1 MSSETFHSFLV
12 KANEDTSLQ
21 KLCADSADV
30 DALIEVAKKAG
41 FEITAE
47 DIENSKAEI
56 SEDDLAGVSGGS
68 LFSSATSFLGKFLL
82 NSSLKSTSYNGGT
95 DRGGEMYRFT
105 NSILMAIVSSINI
118 IHRQTFF
125 L

>member
-47 DIENSKAEI
+47 DIENSKVEI

-68 LFSSATSFLGKFLL
+68 VLGSAASFLGKFLF
-82 NSSLKSTSYNGGT
+82 NSAIKGTSYNSGT
-95 DRGGEMYRFT
+95 GRGGEIY
-105 NSILMAIVSSINI
+105 
-118 IHRQTFF
+118 
-125 L
+125 